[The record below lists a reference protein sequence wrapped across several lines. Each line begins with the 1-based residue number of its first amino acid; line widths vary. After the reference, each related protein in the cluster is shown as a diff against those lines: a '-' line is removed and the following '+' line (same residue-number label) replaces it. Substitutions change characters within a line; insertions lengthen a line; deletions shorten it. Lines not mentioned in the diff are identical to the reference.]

1 MCSVPMAILFRSLP
15 ALLPSPL
22 RFCDLCRGLR
32 ARSIRVLLRNCTSG
46 RSVFNSHM
54 KKFAYIIL
62 SIVVVSVLATSSA
75 LAQAKKAET
84 TQTAETKITRDAAQQ
99 LVMKKYLGAQVISCN
114 LDTVKGNSVWTVKF
128 TRTGANLAETVTVD
142 AQTGKITR

>member
-1 MCSVPMAILFRSLP
+1 
-15 ALLPSPL
+15 
-22 RFCDLCRGLR
+22 
-32 ARSIRVLLRNCTSG
+32 
-46 RSVFNSHM
+46 M
-54 KKFAYIIL
+54 KKIAYIIL

-99 LVMKKYLGAQVISCN
+99 LVMKKYLGAKVISCN

-142 AQTGKITR
+142 AQTGKISRL